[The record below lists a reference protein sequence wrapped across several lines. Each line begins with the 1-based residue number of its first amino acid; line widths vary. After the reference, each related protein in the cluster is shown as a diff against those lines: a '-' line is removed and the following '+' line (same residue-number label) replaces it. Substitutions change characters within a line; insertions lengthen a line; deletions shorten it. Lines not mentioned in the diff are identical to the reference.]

1 MTKEELRE
9 RILELEDR
17 MLKEDSGK
25 AISEMNDEWEEL
37 SDNLE
42 NVLYEELEGMALKVI
57 TEKIIERYDI
67 DTDILVSEYMESGNL
82 EKAFTAAAE
91 ECDCGWKEDIKKV
104 IVMTKEGF
112 IKLIENALNY
122 SKELDRWS
130 DFGIDLFELPISELG
145 WNFLN
150 VVLPELFSDEGV
162 DWINW
167 WLFEKPGFGGDPNQ
181 AYDEDGN
188 VIPTDTID
196 DLWNIVKD
204 YQK

>member
-1 MTKEELRE
+1 
-9 RILELEDR
+9 
-17 MLKEDSGK
+17 
-25 AISEMNDEWEEL
+25 
-37 SDNLE
+37 
-42 NVLYEELEGMALKVI
+42 
-57 TEKIIERYDI
+57 
-67 DTDILVSEYMESGNL
+67 
-82 EKAFTAAAE
+82 
-91 ECDCGWKEDIKKV
+91 
-104 IVMTKEGF
+104 MTKEGF
-112 IKLIENALNY
+112 IKLIENAQNY
-122 SKELDRWS
+122 NKELNRWS

-167 WLFEKPGFGGDPNQ
+167 WLFEKPGFGEDPNQ

>member
-1 MTKEELRE
+1 
-9 RILELEDR
+9 
-17 MLKEDSGK
+17 
-25 AISEMNDEWEEL
+25 
-37 SDNLE
+37 
-42 NVLYEELEGMALKVI
+42 
-57 TEKIIERYDI
+57 
-67 DTDILVSEYMESGNL
+67 
-82 EKAFTAAAE
+82 
-91 ECDCGWKEDIKKV
+91 
-104 IVMTKEGF
+104 MTKEGF
-112 IKLIENALNY
+112 IKLIENAQNY
-122 SKELDRWS
+122 NKELDRWS

-167 WLFEKPGFGGDPNQ
+167 WLFEKPGFGPNQ
-181 AYDEDGN
+181 AYDGN

>member
-9 RILELEDR
+9 RILELESR
-17 MLKEDSGK
+17 MSQEDSRK
-25 AISEMNDEWEEL
+25 AISKMNDEWEEL
-37 SDNLE
+37 SSNLE
-42 NVLYEELEGMALKVI
+42 DALYEELEGMALKVI

-67 DTDILVSEYMESGNL
+67 DTDVLVSEYMDSGDL

-112 IKLIENALNY
+112 IKLIENAQNY
-122 SKELDRWS
+122 NKELDRWS

>member
-1 MTKEELRE
+1 
-9 RILELEDR
+9 
-17 MLKEDSGK
+17 
-25 AISEMNDEWEEL
+25 
-37 SDNLE
+37 
-42 NVLYEELEGMALKVI
+42 
-57 TEKIIERYDI
+57 
-67 DTDILVSEYMESGNL
+67 
-82 EKAFTAAAE
+82 
-91 ECDCGWKEDIKKV
+91 
-104 IVMTKEGF
+104 MTKEGF

-145 WNFLN
+145 WNFLD

-167 WLFEKPGFGGDPNQ
+167 WLFEKPGFRGDPNQ
-181 AYDEDGN
+181 TYDENGN

>member
-1 MTKEELRE
+1 MP
-9 RILELEDR
+9 RI
-17 MLKEDSGK
+17 
-25 AISEMNDEWEEL
+25 
-37 SDNLE
+37 
-42 NVLYEELEGMALKVI
+42 
-57 TEKIIERYDI
+57 IIRNWI
-67 DTDILVSEYMESGNL
+67 DGVTLV
-82 EKAFTAAAE
+82 
-91 ECDCGWKEDIKKV
+91 
-104 IVMTKEGF
+104 
-112 IKLIENALNY
+112 
-122 SKELDRWS
+122 
-130 DFGIDLFELPISELG
+130 LFELPISELG

>member
-1 MTKEELRE
+1 
-9 RILELEDR
+9 
-17 MLKEDSGK
+17 
-25 AISEMNDEWEEL
+25 
-37 SDNLE
+37 
-42 NVLYEELEGMALKVI
+42 
-57 TEKIIERYDI
+57 
-67 DTDILVSEYMESGNL
+67 
-82 EKAFTAAAE
+82 
-91 ECDCGWKEDIKKV
+91 
-104 IVMTKEGF
+104 MTKEGF
-112 IKLIENALNY
+112 IKLIENAQNY
-122 SKELDRWS
+122 NKELDRWS

-167 WLFEKPGFGGDPNQ
+167 WLFEKPGFRGDPNQ

>member
-1 MTKEELRE
+1 MTKER
-9 RILELEDR
+9 
-17 MLKEDSGK
+17 
-25 AISEMNDEWEEL
+25 
-37 SDNLE
+37 
-42 NVLYEELEGMALKVI
+42 
-57 TEKIIERYDI
+57 
-67 DTDILVSEYMESGNL
+67 
-82 EKAFTAAAE
+82 
-91 ECDCGWKEDIKKV
+91 
-104 IVMTKEGF
+104 F
-112 IKLIENALNY
+112 IKLIENAQNY
-122 SKELDRWS
+122 NKELDRWS
-130 DFGIDLFELPISELG
+130 DFGIDFFELPISELG

-167 WLFEKPGFGGDPNQ
+167 WLFEKPGFGEDPNQ